1 MDASTESKKTSAP
14 VNKTVVAVAALV
26 LLAIVAISA
35 FFLLGQKE
43 EDDGGLTIGYSSE
56 AKVMLDQDS
65 LNAAMQAAIE
75 NNKNN
80 AIGLRYKNNAYSTD
94 GLNFEC
100 SITNSEANLYDM
112 FLAIFA
118 DVELT
123 DQIFLSG
130 LVPPGSGFDHI
141 TLDHELELGDH
152 RVYVVLTQVDTDQ
165 ETGKQTIVRQVS
177 HTMDFHVVEE

>member
-1 MDASTESKKTSAP
+1 MDASTERQTTSAP

-26 LLAIVAISA
+26 LLAVVAVA
-35 FFLLGQKE
+35 ALFLLGQKE
-43 EDDGGLTIGYSSE
+43 EDDGLTIGYSSE
-56 AKVMLDQDS
+56 AKVMLDQDA

-112 FLAIFA
+112 FLTIFA
-118 DVELT
+118 DAELT

-141 TLDHELELGDH
+141 TLDHELDLGDH
-152 RVYVVLTQVDTDQ
+152 RVYVVLTQVETDA
-165 ETGKQTIVRQVS
+165 ETGKQTIIRQVS

>member
-14 VNKTVVAVAALV
+14 VNKTVVAISALV
-26 LLAIVAISA
+26 LLAAVAIAA

-43 EDDGGLTIGYSSE
+43 EEDNGLTIQYASE

-94 GLNFEC
+94 GVNFETW
-100 SITNSEANLYDM
+100 S
-112 FLAIFA
+112 
-118 DVELT
+118 
-123 DQIFLSG
+123 
-130 LVPPGSGFDHI
+130 
-141 TLDHELELGDH
+141 
-152 RVYVVLTQVDTDQ
+152 
-165 ETGKQTIVRQVS
+165 
-177 HTMDFHVVEE
+177 